1 MTMRIT
7 ILPLAFF
14 ISAIVFFSN
23 CTSAYAVQDLIG
35 KSQLHPAHL
44 LYFLKPVR
52 ESLEMHF
59 AQTRRVKMIRQL
71 EFATRRLRE
80 VRSLIDTKREDLI
93 EPNLEKYW
101 YHFQKLP
108 DKDLADGELVA
119 SIKGVTAVHLEVLE
133 DVYQQVVNKRAK
145 ISIRSAINRLS
156 QRQDPEPETK
166 DRACEFLARESTSS
180 ALNQAEQAIYSE
192 RTKKCLQK
200 PI

>member
-1 MTMRIT
+1 MRIT

-23 CTSAYAVQDLIG
+23 CSSAYASQDLIG
-35 KSQLHPAHL
+35 KSQLHPAHP

-52 ESLEMHF
+52 EILEMHF
-59 AQTRRVKMIRQL
+59 AQTPRVKFIRSL

-80 VRSLIDTKREDLI
+80 VRSLIDAGREDLI

-101 YHFQKLP
+101 YHIQKLP

-133 DVYQQVVNKRAK
+133 DVYRVVVNKRAK
-145 ISIRSAINRLS
+145 MSVRSAVNRLS
-156 QRQDPEPETK
+156 QRQDLELKTK
-166 DRACEFLARESTSS
+166 GRICDFLAKESTSS
-180 ALNQAEQAIYSE
+180 ALNQTEQAIYKE
-192 RTKKCLQK
+192 RAQTCLSYL
-200 PI
+200 